1 MKDKDFF
8 IVHILFIN
16 KQIYKYY
23 LNILFLGH

>member
-16 KQIYKYY
+16 QQIYKYY